1 MRSNIKIAFISVF
14 VVVLIALFNSMFVVQ
29 ETKQAIVI
37 QLGKVVRDIKESGLY
52 FKLPFINNVEFLDK
66 RVLDLSPDKTPRE
79 VITADQKRIIV
90 DAYAKYKIVEPI
102 TFYQAVRSESGL
114 VRRLYPII
122 EAHIRENIVK
132 FSLISLL
139 NEKRSEVMQL
149 IQRGVY
155 SEARKFGI
163 EIIDVRI
170 KRADLPEENSSA
182 IFLRMQTERAKEA
195 KEIRAEGEQA
205 GQEVK
210 SKADKQKREII
221 ASAIKEAHEIRG
233 RGYAEATRIYNEAFK
248 VDEEFFN
255 FYRSMSAYS
264 KSFAGNN
271 TKFILSPNNNFLDIL
286 NKGWK

>member
-14 VVVLIALFNSMFVVQ
+14 VVVLITLFNSMFVVQ

-37 QLGKVVRDIKESGLY
+37 QLGKVVRDIKEGGLY

>member
-1 MRSNIKIAFISVF
+1 MRINVKIAFISLF
-14 VVVLIALFNSMFVVQ
+14 ALLLIAFFNSMFVVE

-52 FKLPFINNVEFLDK
+52 FKLPFINNVEFCDK
-66 RVLDLSPDKTPRE
+66 RVLDLSPDKTQRE

-90 DAYAKYKIVEPI
+90 DAYAKYKIVEPVI
-102 TFYQAVRSESGL
+102 FYQTVRNESGL

-149 IQRGVY
+149 IQRGVC

-163 EIIDVRI
+163 KIIDVRI

-205 GQEVK
+205 GLEIK

-255 FYRSMSAYS
+255 FYRSMRAYS
-264 KSFAGNN
+264 KSFAENN
-271 TKFILSPNNNFLDIL
+271 TKFILSPNNSFLDIL
-286 NKGWK
+286 NNGWK

>member
-1 MRSNIKIAFISVF
+1 MRSNIKIAFISIF

-37 QLGKVVRDIKESGLY
+37 QLGKVVKDIKESGLY

-66 RVLDLSPDKTPRE
+66 RVLDLNPDKTPRE

-114 VRRLYPII
+114 VGRLYPII

>member
-14 VVVLIALFNSMFVVQ
+14 VIVLIALFNSVFVVQ

>member
-14 VVVLIALFNSMFVVQ
+14 VILLIALSDSMFVVQ

-90 DAYAKYKIVEPI
+90 DAYAKYKIVDPI

-122 EAHIRENIVK
+122 EAHIRENIVR

-205 GQEVK
+205 GQEVR

>member
-14 VVVLIALFNSMFVVQ
+14 VVVLIALFNSMFMVQ

-90 DAYAKYKIVEPI
+90 DAYAKYKIVDPI
-102 TFYQAVRSESGL
+102 IFYQAVRSESGL

>member
-1 MRSNIKIAFISVF
+1 MRSNIKIAFVSVF
-14 VVVLIALFNSMFVVQ
+14 IVVLIALYNSMFVVQ

-90 DAYAKYKIVEPI
+90 DAYAKYKIVDPI

-122 EAHIRENIVK
+122 EAHIRENIVR
-132 FSLISLL
+132 FSLIILL

-155 SEARKFGI
+155 SEAGKFGI

-182 IFLRMQTERAKEA
+182 IFRLMQTEREKEA
-195 KEIRAEGEQA
+195 KEIRAESEQA
-205 GQEVK
+205 GQEIR
-210 SKADKQKREII
+210 SKADKQKKEII
-221 ASAIKEAHEIRG
+221 AKAVKESHEIRG

-264 KSFAGNN
+264 KSFAENN
-271 TKFILSPNNNFLDIL
+271 TKFILSPKNNFLDIL

>member
-1 MRSNIKIAFISVF
+1 MRSNIKISFISVF
-14 VVVLIALFNSMFVVQ
+14 VILLIALSNSMFVVQ
-29 ETKQAIVI
+29 ETQQAIVI

-90 DAYAKYKIVEPI
+90 DAYAKYKIVDPI

-255 FYRSMSAYS
+255 FYRSMSAYN

-271 TKFILSPNNNFLDIL
+271 TKFILSPNNSFLDIL

>member
-1 MRSNIKIAFISVF
+1 
-14 VVVLIALFNSMFVVQ
+14 
-29 ETKQAIVI
+29 
-37 QLGKVVRDIKESGLY
+37 
-52 FKLPFINNVEFLDK
+52 
-66 RVLDLSPDKTPRE
+66 
-79 VITADQKRIIV
+79 TADQKRIIV
-90 DAYAKYKIVEPI
+90 DAYAKYKITNPV
-102 TFYQAVRSESGL
+102 TFYQAVRNESGL
-114 VRRLYPII
+114 VRRLYPVI
-122 EAHIRENIVK
+122 EAHIRENIGR

-155 SEARKFGI
+155 SEAEKFGI

-182 IFLRMQTERAKEA
+182 IFRRMQTEREKEA

-205 GQEVK
+205 GQEVR
-210 SKADKQKREII
+210 SKADKLKREII
-221 ASAIKEAHEIRG
+221 SSAVKESYEIRG

-264 KSFAGNN
+264 KSFAENN
-271 TKFILSPNNNFLDIL
+271 TKFVLSPNNNFLDIL

>member
-1 MRSNIKIAFISVF
+1 MHSNIKIAFISIF
-14 VVVLIALFNSMFVVQ
+14 VILLIALPNSMFVVQ

-37 QLGKVVRDIKESGLY
+37 QLGRVVRDIKESGLY

-90 DAYAKYKIVEPI
+90 DAYAKYKIVDPI

>member
-1 MRSNIKIAFISVF
+1 MRIDIRIIFVFICII
-14 VVVLIALFNSMFVVQ
+14 VLIVLFNSMFVVQ
-29 ETKQAIVI
+29 EAKQAIVI
-37 QLGKVVRDIKESGLY
+37 QLGRVVRDVRESGLY
-52 FKLPFINNVEFLDK
+52 LKFPFISNIEFFDK
-66 RVLDLSPDKTPRE
+66 RVLDLSLDKAPRE

-102 TFYQAVRSESGL
+102 IFYQSVRSESGL
-114 VRRLYPII
+114 IRRLHPII

-132 FSLISLL
+132 FSLINLL

-155 SEARKFGI
+155 YEAKKFGI

-195 KEIRAEGEQA
+195 KEIRAEGEQSA
-205 GQEVK
+205 QEIK
-210 SKADKQKREII
+210 SKADKQKRQII
-221 ASAIKEAHEIRG
+221 ANAIREAYEIRG
-233 RGYAEATRIYNEAFK
+233 RGYAKATKIYNEAFK
-248 VDEEFFN
+248 IDEEFFN
-255 FYRSMSAYS
+255 FYRSMRAYC
-264 KSFAGNN
+264 KSFTEKN
-271 TKFILSPNNNFLDIL
+271 TRFVLSSNSNFLDIL

>member
-1 MRSNIKIAFISVF
+1 MSRSVTFVLIFVALLVIFFNSVF
-14 VVVLIALFNSMFVVQ
+14 VVH

-52 FKLPFINNVEFLDK
+52 FKLPFINSVVLIDK
-66 RVLDLSPDKTPRE
+66 RILDLSADSTPRE

-90 DAYAKYKIVEPI
+90 DAYAKYRVTNPIV
-102 TFYQAVRSESGL
+102 FYQAVRNESGL
-114 VRRLYPII
+114 TRRLYPIM
-122 EAHIRENIVK
+122 EAHIRENIGR

-155 SEARKFGI
+155 SEAGKFGI

-182 IFLRMQTERAKEA
+182 IFRRMQTERAKEA
-195 KEIRAEGEQA
+195 REIRAEGEQA
-205 GQEVK
+205 GQEIR
-210 SKADKQKREII
+210 SKADKLKREII

-233 RGYAEATRIYNEAFK
+233 RGYANATKIYNEAFK

-255 FYRSMSAYS
+255 FYRTINAYS
-264 KSFAGNN
+264 KSFIDNN
-271 TKFILSPNNNFLDIL
+271 TKFVLSPNNSFLDIL
-286 NKGWK
+286 NKGLK

>member
-1 MRSNIKIAFISVF
+1 MHSNTKIAFISVF
-14 VVVLIALFNSMFVVQ
+14 VILLIALSNSMFVVQ

-139 NEKRSEVMQL
+139 NAKRSEVMQL

>member
-1 MRSNIKIAFISVF
+1 
-14 VVVLIALFNSMFVVQ
+14 MFVVQ

-163 EIIDVRI
+163 KIIDVRI

-205 GQEVK
+205 WQEVK

>member
-1 MRSNIKIAFISVF
+1 MNRSVKISFVF
-14 VVVLIALFNSMFVVQ
+14 VALLIILFNSMFIVS

-37 QLGKVVRDIKESGLY
+37 QLGKVVRDIRESGLY
-52 FKLPFINNVEFLDK
+52 FKLPFINSVVFLEK
-66 RVLDLSPDKTPRE
+66 RVLDLKADSTPRE

-90 DAYAKYKIVEPI
+90 DAYAKYKIIKPI
-102 TFYQAVRSESGL
+102 VFYQAVRNESGL
-114 VRRLYPII
+114 TRRLYPVM
-122 EAHIRENIVK
+122 EAHIRENIGR

-155 SEARKFGI
+155 SEAEKFGI

-182 IFLRMQTERAKEA
+182 IFRRMQTEREKEA

-205 GQEVK
+205 GQEIR
-210 SKADKQKREII
+210 SKADKLRREII
-221 ASAIKEAHEIRG
+221 SSAVKESHEIRG
-233 RGYAEATRIYNEAFK
+233 RGYAEATKIYNEAFRI
-248 VDEEFFN
+248 DEEFFN
-255 FYRSMSAYS
+255 FYRSMIAYS
-264 KSFAGNN
+264 KSFPSDN
-271 TKFILSPNNNFLDIL
+271 TRFVLSPNNNFLDIL

>member
-1 MRSNIKIAFISVF
+1 MISNTKVVFISIFAILSAFLFNSVF
-14 VVVLIALFNSMFVVQ
+14 VVQ
-29 ETKQAIVI
+29 EAEQAIVM
-37 QLGKVVRDIKESGLY
+37 QLGKVIRDIKESGLY
-52 FKLPFINNVEFLDK
+52 FKLPFINNVEFFDK
-66 RVLDLSPDKTPRE
+66 RVLDLSPDTTPRE

-90 DAYAKYKIVEPI
+90 DAYAKYKIVNPI
-102 TFYQAVRSESGL
+102 IFYQAVRNELGL
-114 VRRLYPII
+114 VRRLYPIM
-122 EAHIRENIVK
+122 ESHLRENIVR

-155 SEARKFGI
+155 SEAKNFGI

-182 IFLRMQTERAKEA
+182 IFRRMQTEREKEA
-195 KEIRAEGEQA
+195 KEIRAKGEQI
-205 GQEVK
+205 GQEIR

-221 ASAIKEAHEIRG
+221 SSAVKEAYEIRG

-248 VDEEFFN
+248 SDQEFFN
-255 FYRSMSAYS
+255 FYRSMNAYS
-264 KSFAGNN
+264 KSFSGSN
-271 TKFILSPNNNFLDIL
+271 TKFVLSQNSNFLDIL

>member
-14 VVVLIALFNSMFVVQ
+14 VVMLIALFNSMFVVQ

>member
-1 MRSNIKIAFISVF
+1 MSSNIKIVFVSVF
-14 VVVLIALFNSMFVVQ
+14 VVLLTVLFNSIFVVQ

-37 QLGKVVRDIKESGLY
+37 QLGKVVRDVRESGLY
-52 FKLPFINNVEFLDK
+52 FKLPFINSVEFLDK
-66 RVLDLSPDKTPRE
+66 RVLDLSPDKIPSE

-90 DAYAKYKIVEPI
+90 DAYAKYKITNPV
-102 TFYQAVRSESGL
+102 TFYQAVRNESGL
-114 VRRLYPII
+114 VRRLYPVI
-122 EAHIRENIVK
+122 EAHIRENIGR
-132 FSLISLL
+132 SLISLL

-155 SEARKFGI
+155 SEAEKFGI
-163 EIIDVRI
+163 EIIDIRI

-182 IFLRMQTERAKEA
+182 IFRRMQTEREKEA

-205 GQEVK
+205 GQEVR
-210 SKADKQKREII
+210 SKADKLKREII
-221 ASAIKEAHEIRG
+221 SSAVKESYEIRG

-264 KSFAGNN
+264 KSFAENN
-271 TKFILSPNNNFLDIL
+271 TKFVLSPNNNFLDIL